1 MTNDETMTKHEAR
14 IGNPRGIIRASSFGF
29 PSPFVI
35 RASSFSSRSAHTRNF
50 RECENAAENLF
61 ARRIFNLVDTD
72 RLSEIETTG
81 FCAPQRFQVCAA
93 TELLADVMHICA
105 NIKTLAAKDA
115 EVDFR
120 QRDSI
125 DTVTINMNEAR
136 LALDYF
142 SLARQFVEWH
152 TAMFFGRDHGRH
164 LIEIAEKFFKSGPNL
179 ILSERRHV
187 A

>member
-1 MTNDETMTKHEAR
+1 M
-14 IGNPRGIIRASSFGF
+14 
-29 PSPFVI
+29 
-35 RASSFSSRSAHTRNF
+35 
-50 RECENAAENLF
+50 AEDFF
-61 ARRIFNLVDTD
+61 ARRALDLINTD
-72 RLSEIETTG
+72 RLSDIKTTG
-81 FCAPQRFQVCAA
+81 LCAPQRFQVCAA

-152 TAMFFGRDHGRH
+152 TAMFFGRDHWWH
-164 LIEIAEKFFKSGPNL
+164 LIKIAAKFF
-179 ILSERRHV
+179 ERRADFGV